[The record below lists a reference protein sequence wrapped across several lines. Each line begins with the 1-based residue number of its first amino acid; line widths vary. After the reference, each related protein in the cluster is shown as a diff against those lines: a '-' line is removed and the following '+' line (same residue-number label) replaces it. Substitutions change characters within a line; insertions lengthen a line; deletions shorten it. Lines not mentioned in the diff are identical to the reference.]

1 MARKVHDG
9 PATGTAQKT
18 EPERPQEWEPRP
30 YPEGWWQTR
39 QDRDALAG
47 RLLTTF
53 TDPGAGRG
61 RDQTR
66 RRGLAKL
73 LDWLQSQPGDTW
85 QDRWLASGADA
96 AAFDWAELPL
106 GREPALRHRRDELT
120 SGLVLLVAGQVIR
133 PTYRWLMRQRHALML
148 AEVRKAIDPAGFD
161 RLGRHALDAIGW
173 ARSDALNKLTWM
185 VICKGGLIADIT
197 VGDCV
202 ELTAALEEHHFRG
215 SAGRPLFYALLKE
228 TGVLPASAPPR
239 LRALRIDGRR
249 SIEQIIGKYGIECRP
264 VRDLMVEYF
273 TERAPDLDHTS
284 LRSIARNLCR
294 LFWRDLE
301 IHHPGI
307 DSLHLAP
314 EVARAWK
321 ERLAWI
327 RDAGGRPVRPRVN
340 FRSELVF
347 VRAFYQDIA
356 RWAADDPVRWAP
368 WVTPCP
374 VRAAECAT
382 KKSRSGVKSRMDQ
395 RTRAQLPL
403 LPALLR
409 AVGQQRKAAEE
420 LITAARDIPAGGV
433 FTAAGQQ
440 FQRCRPGP
448 SGRVY
453 VTEAATGDKRNLTH
467 EEEAAFWSWATVEVL
482 RATGV
487 RIEEMLELTH
497 HSFVAYTLPTTGEIV
512 PMLQIAPS
520 KTDAERLL
528 LVSPEVAEV
537 LTAIIFRVR
546 AGKAALP
553 LVSAYDVFEQTW
565 SAPMPFLFQR
575 RYGSEDRPITRSYI
589 RECMIATSQTA
600 QITIAGEPLEW
611 RPRDFRRIFVTDALR
626 SGLPPHI
633 AAKICGHALLDT
645 TMGYAAIYPEDVITH
660 HRAFIARRRAERP
673 SEEYRELDAAE
684 WEEFLAHFEL
694 RKVALGVCG
703 RDYGTPCAHE
713 NACVRCPLLRIDP
726 AQRPRLEEIHANLL
740 DRLQEAREQGWLGEV
755 AAIETTLAAAGQKL
769 QAMREAATRSNT
781 VSLGM
786 PNLRQPTGRS
796 TEAGFSRGGLSPRDA
811 SSPARNAPTP
821 TRRAE

>member
-1 MARKVHDG
+1 MPRKVHDG
-9 PATGTAQKT
+9 PAIGTAQRT
-18 EPERPQEWEPRP
+18 APEQPLEWEPRP
-30 YPEGWWQTR
+30 LPGNWWQTCQER
-39 QDRDALAG
+39 QALAE
-47 RLLTTF
+47 RLLTAF
-53 TDPGAGRG
+53 TSAGAGRG

-66 RRGLAKL
+66 RRGLTKL
-73 LDWLQSQPGDTW
+73 LDWLQSQPGETW

-96 AAFDWAELPL
+96 AGFDWAILPL
-106 GREPALRHRRDELT
+106 GGEPSLRHRRDELT

-148 AEVRKAIDPAGFD
+148 AEARKAIDPEEFG
-161 RLGRHALDAIGW
+161 RLEQHARDAIGW
-173 ARSDALNKLTWM
+173 ARSDALNKLTWI

-197 VGDCV
+197 VGDCI
-202 ELTAALEEHHFRG
+202 ELTAALQEHHFRG

-228 TGVLPASAPPR
+228 TGVLPAAAPPR
-239 LRALRIDGRR
+239 LRALRINGRR
-249 SIEQIIGKYGIECRP
+249 SIEQIIDKYSIECRP

-273 TERAPDLDHTS
+273 SERAPDLDHTS
-284 LRSIARNLCR
+284 LRSVARNLCR

-321 ERLAWI
+321 ERLSFI
-327 RDAGGRPVRPRVN
+327 RDADGRPVRPRVN

-347 VRAFYQDIA
+347 VKAFYEDIA
-356 RWAADDPVRWAP
+356 RWAADDPARWAG

-374 VRAAECAT
+374 VKASECAT

-403 LPALLR
+403 LPALVR
-409 AVGQQRKAAEE
+409 AVEQQRKAAGH
-420 LITAARDIPAGGV
+420 LLTTARDVPAGDL
-433 FTAAGQQ
+433 FTVAGQQ

-453 VTEAATGDKRNLTH
+453 VTEVAGKKRNLSH

-482 RATGV
+482 RATGI

-497 HSFVAYTLPTTGEIV
+497 HSFVAYTLPATGEVV
-512 PMLQIAPS
+512 PMLQVAPS

-528 LVSPEVAEV
+528 LVSPELAEV

-546 AGKAALP
+546 RGKSALP

-589 RECMIATSQTA
+589 RECMVATSQAA
-600 QITIAGEPLEW
+600 QITVAGEPLEW
-611 RPRDFRRIFVTDALR
+611 RPHDFRRIFVTDALR

-633 AAKICGHALLDT
+633 AAKICGHTVLDT
-645 TMGYAAIYPEDVITH
+645 TMGYAAIYPEDVISH
-660 HRAFIARRRAERP
+660 HRAFIARRRADRP
-673 SEEYRELDAAE
+673 SEEYRELTAAE
-684 WEEFLAHFEL
+684 WNEFLAHFEL

-703 RDYGTPCAHE
+703 RYYGTPCAHE
-713 NACVRCPLLRIDP
+713 NACVRCPLLRVDP
-726 AQRPRLEEIHANLL
+726 AQMPRLEEIHANLL
-740 DRLQEAREQGWLGEV
+740 DRLEEARDQGWLGEV
-755 AAIETTLAAAGQKL
+755 AAIETTLAAAAQKL
-769 QAMREAATRSNT
+769 TAMRELAARSAT
-781 VSLGM
+781 VNLGM
-786 PNLRQPTGRS
+786 PEARGAAGRS
-796 TEAGFSRGGLSPRDA
+796 SSSSRRPPP
-811 SSPARNAPTP
+811 PAPGDHDGHTHGA
-821 TRRAE
+821 

>member
-1 MARKVHDG
+1 VSRKVHDG
-9 PATGTAQKT
+9 PATGTAQAN
-18 EPERPQEWEPRP
+18 EPEQPQEWQPRP
-30 YPEGWWQTR
+30 FPDSWWQTR
-39 QDRDALAG
+39 QDRDALVE
-47 RLLTTF
+47 RLQATF
-53 TDPGAGRG
+53 TDPGTARG

-73 LDWLQSQPGDTW
+73 LDWLQRQPGDTW

-96 AAFDWAELPL
+96 AGSAWAGLPL
-106 GREPALRHRRDELT
+106 GGEPSPRHRRDELT

-133 PTYRWLMRQRHALML
+133 PAYRWLMRQRHALML
-148 AEVRKAIDPAGFD
+148 AEARKAIDPGGFSGIEQYA
-161 RLGRHALDAIGW
+161 RDAIGW

-185 VICKGGLIADIT
+185 VICKGGLVADIT

-202 ELTAALEEHHFRG
+202 ELTTALEEYHFRG

-228 TGVLPASAPPR
+228 TGILPASAPLR

-314 EVARAWK
+314 EVAQAWK
-321 ERLAWI
+321 ERLAYI

-347 VRAFYQDIA
+347 VRAFYEDIA
-356 RWAADDPVRWAP
+356 RWAADDPARWAL
-368 WVTPCP
+368 WVAPCP
-374 VRAAECAT
+374 VKAAECAT

-409 AVGQQRKAAEE
+409 AVEQQRQAAEG
-420 LITAARDIPAGGV
+420 LITAAREHPAGAV
-433 FTAAGQQ
+433 FTAAEQQ

-453 VTEAATGDKRNLTH
+453 VTEVATGSKRNLTH

-482 RATGV
+482 RATGI
-487 RIEEMLELTH
+487 RIEELLELTH
-497 HSFVAYTLPTTGEIV
+497 YSFVAYTLPTTGEIV
-512 PMLQIAPS
+512 PMLQVAPS
-520 KTDAERLL
+520 KTDTERLL
-528 LVSPEVAEV
+528 LVSPELAEV

-546 AGKAALP
+546 AGNAALP

-589 RECMIATSQTA
+589 RECMVATSQAA
-600 QITIAGEPLEW
+600 QITVAGQPLEW
-611 RPRDFRRIFVTDALR
+611 RPHDFRRIFVTDALR

-633 AAKICGHALLDT
+633 AAKICGHTVLDT
-645 TMGYAAIYPEDVITH
+645 TMGYAAIYPEDVISH
-660 HRAFIARRRAERP
+660 HRAFIARRRSERP
-673 SEEYRELDAAE
+673 SEEYRELTAAE
-684 WEEFLAHFEL
+684 WDEFLAHFEL

-713 NACVRCPLLRIDP
+713 NACVRCPLLRVDP
-726 AQRPRLEEIHANLL
+726 AQMPRLEEIRANLA
-740 DRLQEAREQGWLGEV
+740 DRLQEARDQGWLGEV
-755 AAIETTLAAAGQKL
+755 AAIETTLAAAAHKL
-769 QAMREAATRSNT
+769 KAMRELTARSATVN
-781 VSLGM
+781 LGM
-786 PNLRQPTGRS
+786 PEVRGATGRS
-796 TEAGFSRGGLSPRDA
+796 AHLPGGSP
-811 SSPARNAPTP
+811 SPAPGGHDGHRHVAPLKDW
-821 TRRAE
+821 ASA